1 MLSIP
6 HLLII
11 FLVALVALG
20 PEKLPQVA
28 RTLGKMM
35 AEFRRITGDFRST
48 IEGEMREMERQ
59 AEMKQAAAAAQAEVK
74 SALDAVN
81 SVAYD
86 VSQTG
91 VDSTPMVPET
101 VLPPADAP
109 PADAAPQQQQ
119 PPAEA
124 QEPVA
129 ASAPSSSEK
138 LTNG

>member
-11 FLVALVALG
+11 FLVALIVLG
-20 PEKLPQVA
+20 PDKLPQVA
-28 RTLGKMM
+28 RVLGKTM
-35 AEFRRITGDFRST
+35 AEFRRITGDFRAT
-48 IEGEMREMERQ
+48 IEGEVREMERQ
-59 AEMKQAAAAAQAEVK
+59 AEMKQAAAAAQAEVN

-81 SVAYD
+81 SVARD

-91 VDSTPMVPET
+91 VDSEPHPVPDP
-101 VLPPADAP
+101 VLPPVDAV
-109 PADAAPQQQQ
+109 PQEQPH

-124 QEPVA
+124 QEPVG
-129 ASAPSSSEK
+129 ASTPSSPEK